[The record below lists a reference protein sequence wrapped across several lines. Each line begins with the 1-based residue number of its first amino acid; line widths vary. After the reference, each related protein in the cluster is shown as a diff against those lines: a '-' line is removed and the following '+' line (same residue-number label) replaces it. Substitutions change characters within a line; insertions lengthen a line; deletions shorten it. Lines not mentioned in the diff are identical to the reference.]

1 MSKKTEHEHYIE
13 SYPKYRVDINNPAN
27 GYGGS
32 DVVTH
37 YAWTDDDAKAAI
49 SYDENGKLKMLAD
62 KDIEIVAGS
71 LKPAGGV
78 DVLIHSCKGNVEI
91 HADENGEIRIT
102 GKNISIRADKSMLI
116 DGGDKI
122 TFEANDIEFRGNTLR
137 GNEIHGNLAPFRF
150 LSRVYKG
157 LKVGAERVQAAQNN
171 VPYGGGG

>member
-1 MSKKTEHEHYIE
+1 MSKKTEHEHYTE
-13 SYPKYRVDINNPAN
+13 AYPKYRVDINNPAN

-37 YAWTDDDAKAAI
+37 YAWTDQDEKAAI

-122 TFEANDIEFRGNTLR
+122 TFEANDIEFKGNTLR
-137 GNEIHGNLAPFRF
+137 GNEIYGNLAPYRF

-157 LKVGAERVQAAQNN
+157 LKVGAEKIAAAQAK
-171 VPYGGGG
+171 VGGGRF

>member
-37 YAWTDDDAKAAI
+37 YAWTDDDAKASI

-122 TFEANDIEFRGNTLR
+122 TFEANDIEFKGNTLR
-137 GNEIHGNLAPFRF
+137 GNEIYGNLAPRRF
-150 LSRVYKG
+150 LSGVYKG
-157 LKVGAERVQAAQNN
+157 LKVGAEKIAAAQAN
-171 VPYGGGG
+171 VRSRF

>member
-37 YAWTDDDAKAAI
+37 YAWTDDDAKASI

-78 DVLIHSCKGNVEI
+78 DILIHSCKGNIEI

-102 GKNISIRADKSMLI
+102 GKNISIRADKSMMI

-122 TFEANDIEFRGNTLR
+122 TFEANDIEFKGNTLR
-137 GNEIHGNLAPFRF
+137 GNEIYGNLAPFRF

-157 LKVGAERVQAAQNN
+157 LKVGADAVKAAQDK
-171 VPYGGGG
+171 VGGGRF

>member
-13 SYPKYRVDINNPAN
+13 AYPKYRVDINNPAN

-37 YAWTDDDAKAAI
+37 YAWTDDDAKASI

-78 DVLIHSCKGNVEI
+78 DILIHSCKGNIEI

-122 TFEANDIEFRGNTLR
+122 TMEANDIEFKGNTLR
-137 GNEIHGNLAPFRF
+137 GNEIYGNLAPFRF

-157 LKVGAERVQAAQNN
+157 LKVGADAVKAAQDK
-171 VPYGGGG
+171 VGGGRF